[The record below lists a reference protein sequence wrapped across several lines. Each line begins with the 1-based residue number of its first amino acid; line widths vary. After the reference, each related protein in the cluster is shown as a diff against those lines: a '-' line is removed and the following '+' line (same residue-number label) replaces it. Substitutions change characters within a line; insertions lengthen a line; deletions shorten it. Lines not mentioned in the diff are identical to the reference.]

1 MKSPR
6 RLPRSLELVILAVT
20 LCLVFASCRRKE
32 PVPASQSQAQPPVQQ
47 GANAAQRVLYYPAGE
62 DLLLAPCTVSMVPA
76 GTPQQDMAAVINRY
90 LDGPPCDGQVQPFL
104 EHSSL
109 RALYMVGSEAVVDLT
124 GPVRTGG
131 GSSTETA
138 RVYGIVQTLVQN
150 FPQVRTVR
158 ILVDGQEVDTL
169 LGHLDLSRP
178 LVPEP
183 RLLVRSARTVPEQGE
198 AR

>member
-1 MKSPR
+1 MKSR
-6 RLPRSLELVILAVT
+6 RLRRPSRELALLAT
-20 LCLVFASCRRKE
+20 ALCLTLASCRRE
-32 PVPASQSQAQPPVQQ
+32 RQAPVPPAQAPVQE
-47 GANAAQRVLYYPAGE
+47 GTSSVQRVLFYPTGE
-62 DLLLAPCTVSMVPA
+62 DDLLAPCTVSMDAA
-76 GTPQQDMAAVINRY
+76 GAPQQEMAAVLDRY
-90 LDGPPCDGQVQPFL
+90 FQGPPCDGQVQAFL

-124 GPVRTGG
+124 GPVRAGG

-138 RVYGIVQTLVQN
+138 RVYGIVETLVYN

-169 LGHLDLSRP
+169 LGHLDLSHS

-183 RLLVRSARTVPEQGE
+183 KLVVPSARPAPERGE
-198 AR
+198 GR